1 MILRYLKGA
10 VLALALASTAVAFAA
25 EPAGYY
31 STCENNSGAALLS
44 ALCKKVGP
52 HTNVGYDGLWNLYK
66 TSDVYPG
73 TADIWDMYSTKHWKT
88 SDKHCGNYKK

>member
-31 STCENNSGAALLS
+31 STCENKSGAALLS

-52 HTNVGYDGLWNLYK
+52 HTNVGYDGLLKLYK
-66 TSDVYPG
+66 TSDVYPDG
-73 TADIWDMYSTKHWKT
+73 TIWDMYSTKHWKPGT
-88 SDKHCGNYKK
+88 TCGNYKK

>member
-31 STCENNSGAALLS
+31 STCEN
-44 ALCKKVGP
+44 K
-52 HTNVGYDGLWNLYK
+52 
-66 TSDVYPG
+66 
-73 TADIWDMYSTKHWKT
+73 
-88 SDKHCGNYKK
+88 